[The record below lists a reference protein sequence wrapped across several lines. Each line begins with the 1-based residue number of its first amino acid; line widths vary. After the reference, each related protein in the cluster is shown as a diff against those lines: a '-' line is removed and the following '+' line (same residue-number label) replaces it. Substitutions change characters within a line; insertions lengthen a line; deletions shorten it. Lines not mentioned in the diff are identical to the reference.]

1 MQSSYTLHNQKSIL
15 HYSSS
20 DAIDDAISY
29 LTTPASFR
37 SFDQGLIELLRRK
50 NYPGSLS
57 DIDEMADYL
66 FNRLQSIHSAIGRET
81 VVSWFSGEHR
91 PKVESGSRSK
101 IYEICFSM
109 NLTFDETIWFFQHV
123 YYDRAF
129 NCHNIREAVYYYA
142 FLHQLSYQK
151 AQEIIEEIEAAPLVS
166 PALNST
172 DTYYTQF
179 IQNQIAQADS
189 IEELKEFLIAN
200 KSDFQRWNKSALSV
214 LHDLISQL
222 IGSAESRAD
231 IEKLRKSLIKKEAA
245 GHIDCETNFI
255 DIDKYKHCGLL
266 IREILFD
273 SQNQSLYSDAAYILD
288 TIKAR
293 NLRKNSFLLD
303 RLVWGH
309 SGMGKNPEIPYI
321 VRNNFPSKKTMSDI
335 LSEEKISVSTSYDS
349 IRKMIILLDFFR
361 FWLNVKLNIGY
372 TDLAQS
378 ELAETYLDEANACL
392 IKCGYEKLFPVNPYD
407 WLFLCSAQSEN
418 PLEYFRSFI
427 FELDPS

>member
-1 MQSSYTLHNQKSIL
+1 MESNYTLHNQKSIL

-29 LTTPASFR
+29 LTTSASFR

-66 FNRLQSIHSAIGRET
+66 WNKLQNIHSAIGHET

-91 PKVESGSRSK
+91 PKVEAGSRSK

-142 FLHQLSYQK
+142 FLHQLSYRK
-151 AQEIIEEIEAAPLVS
+151 AQEIIEEIEAAPLVP
-166 PALNST
+166 PASDST

-200 KSDFQRWNKSALSV
+200 KSDFQHWNKSALSV
-214 LHDLISQL
+214 LHDLIFQL

-231 IEKLRKSLIKKEAA
+231 IEELRKSLTKKTIKT
-245 GHIDCETNFI
+245 IVYETNCI
-255 DIDKYKHCGLL
+255 DIDRYNHCGLL

-273 SQNQSLYSDAAYILD
+273 SHQQDFESDAAFVLD
-288 TIKAR
+288 AIKSR
-293 NLRKNSFLLD
+293 NIGKNSFILD
-303 RLVWGH
+303 CLVWGH
-309 SGMGKNPEIPYI
+309 SGMGKNPDVPYI

-335 LSEEKISVSTSYDS
+335 LSEEKAAVSTSYDS

-361 FWLNVKLNIGY
+361 FWISVKLKIGY
-372 TDLAQS
+372 TDLTQS
-378 ELAETYLDEANACL
+378 ELAETYQDEANACL
-392 IKCGYEKLFPVNPYD
+392 IKCGYEELFPVNPYD
-407 WLFLCSAQSEN
+407 WLFLCSAQNEN
-418 PLEYFRSFI
+418 PLQYFRYCISEFV
-427 FELDPS
+427 LA